1 MSTSNVLSV
10 LSDSKFLALNSNIIN
25 VTDYSTAW
33 KFITETPVYGN
44 FMVWHLILFMVLG
57 PMLSWPMLVLL
68 LLVFGTETAKLVK
81 DVKGSTSS
89 NG

>member
-10 LSDSKFLALNSNIIN
+10 LSDSKILALNSN

>member
-10 LSDSKFLALNSNIIN
+10 LSDSKILTLNGN

-57 PMLSWPMLVLL
+57 PMLSWPMLVIL
-68 LLVFGTETAKLVK
+68 LLVFGTQTAKLVK
-81 DVKGSTSS
+81 DVKSSTSI

>member
-10 LSDSKFLALNSNIIN
+10 LSDSKILTLNSN